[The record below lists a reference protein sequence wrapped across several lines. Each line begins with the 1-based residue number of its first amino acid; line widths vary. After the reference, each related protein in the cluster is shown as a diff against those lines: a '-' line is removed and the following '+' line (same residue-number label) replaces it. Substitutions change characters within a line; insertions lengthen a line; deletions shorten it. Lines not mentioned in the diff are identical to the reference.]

1 MKGYEFPKHPT
12 PVKVADTVCV
22 VGAGNVAMD
31 AARTAKRLGAKNV
44 YIVYRRSDAKEEGII
59 FKLLTN
65 PVAVH
70 GDNGAVKS
78 LECVEMELG
87 EPDAS
92 GRRRP
97 IAKEG
102 TNFTIDCGT
111 VVIAIGQSPN
121 PLIRQTTP
129 GLDCQKWGGIIVEEE
144 TNHTSKEGVW
154 AGGDVV
160 TGAATVILAM
170 GAGKKAAKA
179 IDEKL
184 SGE

>member
-1 MKGYEFPKHPT
+1 MCRNELVETQMHLVEEDQLQKKALT
-12 PVKVADTVCV
+12 
-22 VGAGNVAMD
+22 
-31 AARTAKRLGAKNV
+31 LLL
-44 YIVYRRSDAKEEGII
+44 IVEQ
-59 FKLLTN
+59 LL
-65 PVAVH
+65 
-70 GDNGAVKS
+70 S
-78 LECVEMELG
+78 Q
-87 EPDAS
+87 
-92 GRRRP
+92 
-97 IAKEG
+97 
-102 TNFTIDCGT
+102 
-111 VVIAIGQSPN
+111 IGQSPN
-121 PLIRQTTP
+121 PLIRTETTP

>member
-1 MKGYEFPKHPT
+1 MCRNGIR
-12 PVKVADTVCV
+12 
-22 VGAGNVAMD
+22 
-31 AARTAKRLGAKNV
+31 RTRCIWQKK
-44 YIVYRRSDAKEEGII
+44 
-59 FKLLTN
+59 TN
-65 PVAVH
+65 
-70 GDNGAVKS
+70 
-78 LECVEMELG
+78 
-87 EPDAS
+87 
-92 GRRRP
+92 
-97 IAKEG
+97 AKEG